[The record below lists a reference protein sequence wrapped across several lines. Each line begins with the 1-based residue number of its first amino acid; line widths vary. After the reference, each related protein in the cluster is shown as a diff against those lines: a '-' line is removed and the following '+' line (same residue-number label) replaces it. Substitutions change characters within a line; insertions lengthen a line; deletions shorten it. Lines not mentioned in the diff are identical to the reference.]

1 MDFNVIVFED
11 IWELFVMF
19 EIFVKIRNVMDM
31 GNVLMVKM
39 VFIVSVKL
47 VLLVK
52 NVSSM
57 IFVLILYVLFF
68 RNVLLRKVDIFV
80 FV

>member
-1 MDFNVIVFED
+1 
-11 IWELFVMF
+11 MF

-39 VFIVSVKL
+39 VFIVSVKM
-47 VLLVK
+47 VILVK

-57 IFVLILYVLFF
+57 IFVLI
-68 RNVLLRKVDIFV
+68 
-80 FV
+80 

>member
-1 MDFNVIVFED
+1 
-11 IWELFVMF
+11 MF